1 MHDNAAW
8 ILRHSGS
15 EVSES
20 GAGHRNISRA
30 VLLQSV
36 GSGEVVELRYVG
48 KSREIAR
55 SGREP
60 VMLQPVW
67 YGEDVFKLQVTAN
80 RYLVF
85 LLLSNLFGL
94 IFEQPELGNACIA
107 VLFINL

>member
-1 MHDNAAW
+1 MEVVTRKAFKHDKASW
-8 ILRHSGS
+8 VLRHSGS

-36 GSGEVVELRYVG
+36 GSGEVVEFRYVG

-60 VMLQPVW
+60 IMLQPVR
-67 YGEDVFKLQVTAN
+67 YGKNVFKLQVTAN
-80 RYLVF
+80 CQLVF
-85 LLLSNLFGL
+85 LLLSDLLGL
-94 IFEQPELGNACIA
+94 IFE
-107 VLFINL
+107 